1 MSVIL
6 DDTTLLCQIHENL
19 KDPLV
24 ISIQGQLTNHQVQ
37 YFSNDHVKFEFQDGL
52 LYHDALLYVLDG
64 LHDFKFSKLN
74 IMSWL

>member
-1 MSVIL
+1 LSVIL

-37 YFSNDHVKFEFQDGL
+37 YFSNDHVKFEFQDGML
-52 LYHDALLYVLDG
+52 L
-64 LHDFKFSKLN
+64 KLSTMLSLQAILN
-74 IMSWL
+74 LTRPWS